1 MRDFAKGFY
10 NTEPWLSVRKAFIAS
25 RIGIDGGL
33 CQECRRYGRVDA
45 DGMRVKA
52 TTAHHIVPLEVAPER
67 AFDPDNGMALCAA
80 CHNKKHPEKGG
91 RYR

>member
-1 MRDFAKGFY
+1 MANKKHYDSARHKRWRELVICRA
-10 NTEPWLSVRKAFIAS
+10 
-25 RIGIDGGL
+25 GGL

>member
-1 MRDFAKGFY
+1 MANKKHYDSARHKRWRELVIRRA
-10 NTEPWLSVRKAFIAS
+10 
-25 RIGIDGGL
+25 GGL

-67 AFDPDNGMALCAA
+67 AFDPNNGMALCAA